1 MPQLQPQL
9 QIAIPQFQHVGYMSN
24 GLPFCVYPMISGQP
38 FEGKYYHRL
47 SMDQRGK
54 VVQQVAHFLKVLHN
68 FPIEDAMTYSI
79 PFRETMELPV
89 RDMLQFSRQ
98 KVYPNLSPTEQ
109 EQCQKWFDFY
119 VNNESDFS
127 YQPSLIHGDLQPRHI
142 LFNEEKGEIA
152 GIIDFEDI
160 RVSDPAHDLYYMHRN
175 YGDDFWHRLLQ
186 HYSLSNLKHCQWK
199 FRFSR
204 LADIIHHILE
214 DNEDHRSNDI
224 EEGLEELR
232 EFLNNHNPNEIE

>member
-1 MPQLQPQL
+1 
-9 QIAIPQFQHVGYMSN
+9 
-24 GLPFCVYPMISGQP
+24 
-38 FEGKYYHRL
+38 
-47 SMDQRGK
+47 MDQREK

-98 KVYPNLSPTEQ
+98 KMYPNLSPTEQ

-142 LFNEEKGEIA
+142 LFNVI
-152 GIIDFEDI
+152 FFF
-160 RVSDPAHDLYYMHRN
+160 
-175 YGDDFWHRLLQ
+175 DDFFGQITLFV
-186 HYSLSNLKHCQWK
+186 K
-199 FRFSR
+199 FFY
-204 LADIIHHILE
+204 
-214 DNEDHRSNDI
+214 
-224 EEGLEELR
+224 
-232 EFLNNHNPNEIE
+232 